1 MMHYHTTQVSS
12 QLLRNFYANYFKTQ
26 TKYSIE
32 HVIPQSY
39 LKKIPKKGFQPVK
52 DMHNLILYPIK
63 LNIHRNNYKIVD
75 QKELLK
81 HPHFI
86 TYLDKYG
93 VQLQR
98 VPSYIEQYAMK
109 DTFRKLFHPL
119 DIHKG
124 EIARVCAYM
133 CITYPYLKAIMNS
146 FVFDYKTLL
155 EWNEQF
161 PPNDYEL
168 ERNDF
173 VLFHQKNENIFI
185 TNHELVD
192 DQIFRV

>member
-1 MMHYHTTQVSS
+1 MRYHPIPTSS

-26 TKYSIE
+26 KKYSIE

-39 LKKIPKKGFQPVK
+39 MKKIPKKGFQPVK

-75 QKELLK
+75 ANVIMKE
-81 HPHFI
+81 PHFI

-93 VQLQR
+93 EQIR
-98 VPSYIEQYAMK
+98 HVPSYIEQYAMK
-109 DTFRKLFHPL
+109 DTIRKLFNPL

-133 CITYPYLKAIMNS
+133 CITYPYLKAIMNK
-146 FVFDYKTLL
+146 FVFDYKTIL
-155 EWNEQF
+155 EWNERF
-161 PPNDYEL
+161 PPNDYEYQ
-168 ERNDF
+168 RNDF

-185 TNHELVD
+185 SKPDLMD
-192 DQIFRV
+192 DEIFRI

>member
-1 MMHYHTTQVSS
+1 MMQYHTTQVSS

-75 QKELLK
+75 RKGLLQQ
-81 HPHFI
+81 PHFI

-93 VQLQR
+93 EPLSNI
-98 VPSYIEQYAMK
+98 PTPLDQYAIK
-109 DTFRKLFHPL
+109 DTIRKLFHPL

-133 CITYPYLKAIMNS
+133 CITYPHLKSIMNT
-146 FVFDYKTLL
+146 FVFDYTTML

-161 PPNDYEL
+161 PPNDYEH

-185 TNHELVD
+185 SKPYLMD
-192 DQIFRV
+192 DEIFRI